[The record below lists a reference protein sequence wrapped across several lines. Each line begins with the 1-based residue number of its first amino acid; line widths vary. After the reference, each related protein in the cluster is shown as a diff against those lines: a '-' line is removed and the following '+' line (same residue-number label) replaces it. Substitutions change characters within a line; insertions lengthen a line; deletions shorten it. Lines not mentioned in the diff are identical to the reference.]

1 MPDRTPLTADQIANA
16 LKDLDGWRHEDDAL
30 KKSFELSNFR
40 AAVSFIVRLSFY
52 AEALNHHPEITNV
65 YSTVDIALTTHD
77 AGNTVTELDV
87 ALAEAIEGFSWV

>member
-65 YSTVDIALTTHD
+65 YNPVDIALTTHD